1 MSEFKFICREE
12 ELNFAK
18 EALLDKNFIIYH
30 YFNDSGL
37 THYLKKL
44 TMDLNTKNELC
55 FYIDCAKKQSISVQ
69 IATQIISS
77 SDKQK
82 ISTYT
87 QNEGLVIKKII
98 NSLTSSIDIIPFVNT
113 GELISGLTNAI
124 KSTLDTDIEHLS
136 DYKIEK
142 AIIQMLKQLVKKGKI
157 NKVIFLMDDISSLI
171 PESLDFVGK
180 IMDFNIVS
188 ILATMPNN
196 HLSIGTEN
204 LSKICSNTLEPFQI
218 DKVFERPNDRMIQG
232 LFKCYERKF
241 EEKYLNIFNRYERN
255 IHIIMS
261 YIRGF
266 QMDFMNLEKK
276 SIHILKIMLILDT
289 SIKYK
294 TLYDIYIK
302 TVPMS
307 IDVDESDFQTFINT
321 LVNHNFLARDQED
334 YIHLNNN
341 IITEEEIKITLVDRL
356 TISRDIID
364 IFENCKYE
372 LTIPQLKFAI
382 HNLNKDYN
390 RRKSYIL
397 LLLRKEKMLGC
408 VEQQY
413 LDMLFYL
420 DNKIDLI
427 DICSMYYD
435 LQVYDV
441 PFLRIQQHV
450 DFIEERECQD
460 LIALLQERLH
470 INNYCSK
477 LWNQIHSSKNID
489 EKCLL
494 MAVVF
499 TALFNNGE
507 NDECIRILNDTNY
520 KYYYKNFIKSR
531 YYHFLLRNVSYYMDD
546 VDEGIRS
553 YTYCLTKFKNS
564 DPVNYNKTLSNFIG
578 YLMKQIIQ
586 KPALTMLKS
595 KIKEAKSILEFND
608 PKYLYLNIN
617 YGIYLMLET
626 DDDPTPYFDSI
637 LYNSGTTETPYIYA
651 RINQAL
657 YIAKNDPA
665 KALSYL
671 DEIFYTLICD
681 SNVVPTKIFYKIN
694 RLLVEYMNNIND
706 KKLLE
711 EIKSSP
717 LRGDEKYT
725 NKLYSFYTYRF
736 KNKIKYKVTDW
747 KKCFL
752 PGYIFYHG
760 FDAELLI
767 SSLAMPSSKM

>member
-1 MSEFKFICREE
+1 M
-12 ELNFAK
+12 
-18 EALLDKNFIIYH
+18 
-30 YFNDSGL
+30 
-37 THYLKKL
+37 
-44 TMDLNTKNELC
+44 
-55 FYIDCAKKQSISVQ
+55 
-69 IATQIISS
+69 
-77 SDKQK
+77 
-82 ISTYT
+82 
-87 QNEGLVIKKII
+87 
-98 NSLTSSIDIIPFVNT
+98 
-113 GELISGLTNAI
+113 
-124 KSTLDTDIEHLS
+124 
-136 DYKIEK
+136 
-142 AIIQMLKQLVKKGKI
+142 
-157 NKVIFLMDDISSLI
+157 
-171 PESLDFVGK
+171 
-180 IMDFNIVS
+180 
-188 ILATMPNN
+188 
-196 HLSIGTEN
+196 
-204 LSKICSNTLEPFQI
+204 
-218 DKVFERPNDRMIQG
+218 
-232 LFKCYERKF
+232 
-241 EEKYLNIFNRYERN
+241 
-255 IHIIMS
+255 
-261 YIRGF
+261 
-266 QMDFMNLEKK
+266 
-276 SIHILKIMLILDT
+276 
-289 SIKYK
+289 
-294 TLYDIYIK
+294 
-302 TVPMS
+302 
-307 IDVDESDFQTFINT
+307 
-321 LVNHNFLARDQED
+321 
-334 YIHLNNN
+334 
-341 IITEEEIKITLVDRL
+341 
-356 TISRDIID
+356 
-364 IFENCKYE
+364 
-372 LTIPQLKFAI
+372 
-382 HNLNKDYN
+382 
-390 RRKSYIL
+390 
-397 LLLRKEKMLGC
+397 
-408 VEQQY
+408 
-413 LDMLFYL
+413 
-420 DNKIDLI
+420 
-427 DICSMYYD
+427 
-435 LQVYDV
+435 
-441 PFLRIQQHV
+441 
-450 DFIEERECQD
+450 
-460 LIALLQERLH
+460 
-470 INNYCSK
+470 
-477 LWNQIHSSKNID
+477 
-489 EKCLL
+489 
-494 MAVVF
+494 
-499 TALFNNGE
+499 
-507 NDECIRILNDTNY
+507 
-520 KYYYKNFIKSR
+520 
-531 YYHFLLRNVSYYMDD
+531 LRNVSYYMDD